1 MREDGELAFCAT
13 CSPPESDRTVNSGWT
28 SLTLLENDQTMR
40 ALWITENGAAVA
52 NGALSVCSVLSV
64 PWSSFIF
71 SLGVGSPVSHQSGA
85 TAGCDISLVQSALN
99 VSVLF
104 KVQVY
109 HPHSHVS
116 RSPSIHFSINHFRST
131 FQQVVPCSYLISHSL
146 STTNLCYC
154 FCCLAANTF
163 I

>member
-1 MREDGELAFCAT
+1 MA
-13 CSPPESDRTVNSGWT
+13 PESDRAVNSRWT
-28 SLTLLENDQTMR
+28 SPTLLENDQTIR
-40 ALWITENGAAVA
+40 ALWVTENGAAA
-52 NGALSVCSVLSV
+52 AIGALSVCSVLSV
-64 PWSSFIF
+64 PRSSFIF
-71 SLGVGSPVSHQSGA
+71 SMDVGSPVSRHSGA

-99 VSVLF
+99 VSVLI

-131 FQQVVPCSYLISHSL
+131 FQQVVPCSYLISQSL
-146 STTNLCYC
+146 STTNMCYC